1 MTWQERLTR
10 LEALLHRFPWLL
22 PAISFAGGWLGFIM
36 VQRGANAAQ
45 IIAMLAIVGWLWL
58 LIEPLLRRRLE
69 RSRPG
74 IGNLFVN
81 FISQSLQQELPGQRA
96 QGHGHQVDR
105 HGEQENAGRDERQG
119 GGKLLPVD
127 HPR

>member
-69 RSRPG
+69 RNLEPFG
-74 IGNLFVN
+74 I
-81 FISQSLQQELPGQRA
+81 
-96 QGHGHQVDR
+96 
-105 HGEQENAGRDERQG
+105 ERFQ
-119 GGKLLPVD
+119 
-127 HPR
+127 